1 MLLLFYS
8 CFHCRYLFHFMQNSC
23 MFQLWST
30 RLMFSFLHQ
39 YLTAFVIQI
48 LQRNSLKRNFLINQ
62 KTRHAFRNAELSK
75 HTLVLRHLSNLD
87 TPKNIIYC
95 EYNLDFRKYQ
105 YNFQPNGYLWAYLK
119 STVSPLCFC
128 LPLENFFF
136 SFSSNTVVQDLWV
149 LNLCYKDKLIFGF
162 QESPVCGVD
171 IGRV

>member
-62 KTRHAFRNAELSK
+62 KTRHAFRNAELSR
-75 HTLVLRHLSNLD
+75 HTLVLRHLSNFD
-87 TPKNIIYC
+87 TPKNIIISIKDFPITYC
-95 EYNLDFRKYQ
+95 EYTFYLRIYQ
-105 YNFQPNGYLWAYLK
+105 NHLIPIGYLWAYLK

-128 LPLENFFF
+128 LLL
-136 SFSSNTVVQDLWV
+136 SVQEV
-149 LNLCYKDKLIFGF
+149 
-162 QESPVCGVD
+162 ESGS
-171 IGRV
+171 ILAST